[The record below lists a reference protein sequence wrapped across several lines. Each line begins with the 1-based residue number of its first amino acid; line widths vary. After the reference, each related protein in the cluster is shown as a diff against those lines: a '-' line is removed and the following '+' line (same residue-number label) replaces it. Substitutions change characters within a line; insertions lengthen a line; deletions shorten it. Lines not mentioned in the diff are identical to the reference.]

1 MLMIEPTDRLTEE
14 VTITLE
20 EYTDL
25 LREAEKWH
33 EIRSAI
39 WNNTECITNALT
51 MDPLLSLDGN
61 DVLNAMAVI
70 DRQKYREALDGR
82 TYKD

>member
-33 EIRSAI
+33 EIRSVI
-39 WNNTECITNALT
+39 WSNTVCNTSALT
-51 MDPLLSLDGN
+51 KNPVLSLEGYRILD
-61 DVLNAMAVI
+61 AMAVI
-70 DRQKYREALDGR
+70 DRQKYREALNGR
-82 TYKD
+82 TDKD